1 MQLIKV
7 QLPDHYEKAEY
18 SSLLA
23 KLSKLSAEILN
34 KPERYTM
41 VVISTG
47 PMMMEGLEGVA
58 AFVEI
63 KAIGDI
69 FNAEINKK
77 ISKEICELISAELCM
92 PHNRIYI
99 NFENVASHNW
109 GFDGGIL

>member
-1 MQLIKV
+1 MPVIKV

-23 KLSKLSAEILN
+23 KLSKLCSEALN

-41 VVISTG
+41 VTISTG
-47 PMMMEGLEGVA
+47 PMMMEGMEGVA
-58 AFVEI
+58 AFVEVR
-63 KAIGDI
+63 AIGDI
-69 FNAEINKK
+69 FNAQLNAEMSKK
-77 ISKEICELISAELCM
+77 ICELISAELCM

-99 NFENVASHNW
+99 NFENVASQNW